1 MQEGSYNI
9 DINADT
15 VDGNNTFHSLA
26 RVEAPR
32 RTNEFDKNKSC
43 YNGKRATVDDIWIIT
58 KLLFRDVIV
67 FPIYSQIMIQPIP
80 FWTGLH
86 YVLLEKRPDVAV
98 VAYPSIIDAI
108 STNMSTVTTAMK
120 RCLYMPMDAGQED
133 TIQAFDQQH
142 YAIAQLVK
150 WSMSGIFELHIFR
163 LCGFHCLSTF
173 ALSKL

>member
-67 FPIYSQIMIQPIP
+67 FPIYSQIMIQ
-80 FWTGLH
+80 T
-86 YVLLEKRPDVAV
+86 
-98 VAYPSIIDAI
+98 
-108 STNMSTVTTAMK
+108 
-120 RCLYMPMDAGQED
+120 
-133 TIQAFDQQH
+133 
-142 YAIAQLVK
+142 
-150 WSMSGIFELHIFR
+150 
-163 LCGFHCLSTF
+163 
-173 ALSKL
+173 